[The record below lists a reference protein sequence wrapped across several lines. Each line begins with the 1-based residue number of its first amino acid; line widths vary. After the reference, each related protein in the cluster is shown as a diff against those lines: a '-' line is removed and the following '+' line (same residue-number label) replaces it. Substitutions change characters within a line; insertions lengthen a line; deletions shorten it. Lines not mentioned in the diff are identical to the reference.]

1 MQVQKVG
8 SLAWA
13 RARVVKIG
21 ATSRLLWEVWRKNP
35 PASRKLPPVAA
46 HLPAAMRTRF
56 YRLNPQGYHNM
67 VRDIADRLLLDN
79 QEDEAAIL
87 RSLKGKLSDLELEL
101 VAVRLDQIAQRSRH
115 IATQLCA
122 VSRDLSKSTDP

>member
-1 MQVQKVG
+1 
-8 SLAWA
+8 
-13 RARVVKIG
+13 
-21 ATSRLLWEVWRKNP
+21 
-35 PASRKLPPVAA
+35 
-46 HLPAAMRTRF
+46 MRTRL

-67 VRDIADRLLLDN
+67 VCDIADRLLMDK

-87 RSLKGKLSDLELEL
+87 QSLKGKLSDLELHL

-122 VSRDLSKSTDP
+122 VSKGASKNIDP

>member
-1 MQVQKVG
+1 
-8 SLAWA
+8 
-13 RARVVKIG
+13 
-21 ATSRLLWEVWRKNP
+21 
-35 PASRKLPPVAA
+35 
-46 HLPAAMRTRF
+46 MRTRF

-87 RSLKGKLSDLELEL
+87 SSLKGKLSDMELEL
-101 VAVRLDQIAQRSRH
+101 VAVRLEQMAQRSRH

-122 VSRDLSKSTDP
+122 VSRDVSKSTDP

>member
-1 MQVQKVG
+1 
-8 SLAWA
+8 
-13 RARVVKIG
+13 
-21 ATSRLLWEVWRKNP
+21 
-35 PASRKLPPVAA
+35 
-46 HLPAAMRTRF
+46 MRTRF

-87 RSLKGKLSDLELEL
+87 QSLKGRLSDLELHL

-122 VSRDLSKSTDP
+122 VSRDASKSTDP

>member
-1 MQVQKVG
+1 
-8 SLAWA
+8 
-13 RARVVKIG
+13 
-21 ATSRLLWEVWRKNP
+21 
-35 PASRKLPPVAA
+35 
-46 HLPAAMRTRF
+46 MRTKF

-122 VSRDLSKSTDP
+122 VSRDVSKSTDP

>member
-1 MQVQKVG
+1 
-8 SLAWA
+8 
-13 RARVVKIG
+13 
-21 ATSRLLWEVWRKNP
+21 
-35 PASRKLPPVAA
+35 
-46 HLPAAMRTRF
+46 MRTKF

-87 RSLKGKLSDLELEL
+87 KSLKGKLSDLELEL
-101 VAVRLDQIAQRSRH
+101 MAPRLDQIAQRSRH

-122 VSRDLSKSTDP
+122 VSRDVTKSTDP